1 MEELDY
7 SGSLKKILYN
17 QKIKGLR
24 TIVDN
29 QTIRRKLKKNLIT
42 GGEFK
47 SKEWVFNHSDG
58 ITIDDTLMGFSISGG
73 IVIFSKNEFCITNG
87 VYGGLNKFKIE
98 KFKDLEIKRDG
109 TTSDSVF
116 LNGTKVGNFN
126 RQSIDL
132 WNVIAKTITS
142 NLEAGLIFDK
152 STETID
158 KSLEE
163 SANKNRKLTNISII
177 VGGALISYFAFIKP
191 TFKPIS
197 ACDCLDVLITNN
209 TSTYKKCLDQDY
221 DKAFDYAETYLSD
234 QKFTGTEAV
243 LQSYWLD
250 KCNR

>member
-17 QKIKGLR
+17 EKIKKYGR
-24 TIVDN
+24 IVDN

-87 VYGGLNKFKIE
+87 MYGGLNKFKIE

-116 LNGTKVGNFN
+116 LNGTRVGNFN
-126 RQSIDL
+126 RQNIDL
-132 WNVIAKTITS
+132 WNVIAKRITS

-163 SANKNRKLTNISII
+163 SANKNRKLINISAI
-177 VGGALISYFAFIKP
+177 VGGGVFISYFLF
-191 TFKPIS
+191 FNSIS
-197 ACDCLDVLITNN
+197 ACDCLDTLITNN
-209 TSTYKKCLDQDY
+209 TSTYKKCIDQDY

-234 QKFTGTEAV
+234 QKFTGQEAV
-243 LQSYWLD
+243 LQSYWMD